1 MRPTL
6 LIFSNYYI
14 KIETVLEKT
23 VGLCLIDTPI
33 IETPPKERTDPTNE
47 NEYSSRKKRK
57 SGNDKDKDEVDNE
70 NQKAVKLQRKHF
82 DIAT

>member
-1 MRPTL
+1 MKD
-6 LIFSNYYI
+6 S
-14 KIETVLEKT
+14 
-23 VGLCLIDTPI
+23 
-33 IETPPKERTDPTNE
+33 TDPTKD

-82 DIAT
+82 DITS